1 MMNPR
6 LLPDKMVNL
15 ISERD
20 RKLLNIQTAEE
31 RMKKMVVKNE
41 RELQR
46 QIVAYLR
53 LRDIEVIWH
62 ATHKKS
68 TATAGTPDI
77 LFAIKSY
84 GIPMAVGIEVKFG
97 AGTLTHEQSDLFH
110 RMQTGPNCWRILIVR
125 SFIEV
130 VDFLRDIGL

>member
-1 MMNPR
+1 MKLG
-6 LLPDKMVNL
+6 LLTDKQIAMVPE
-15 ISERD
+15 SER
-20 RKLLNIQTAEE
+20 KALGLVTLEE

-41 RELQR
+41 RELQK
-46 QIVAYLR
+46 QIVQYLR
-53 LRDIEVIWH
+53 QRDIEVIWH

-77 LFAIKSY
+77 IFAVKSY

-97 AGTLTHEQSDLFH
+97 AGTLTHEQSDLFF
-110 RMQTGPNCWRILIVR
+110 RMQSSPNCWQILVVR

-130 VDFLRDIGL
+130 VDWLRERGL